1 MSGGK
6 GWEEEEGGRV
16 RVREVRMWC
25 MVIEVSA
32 RRGFLDGVVQGCC
45 FSMGLGVQQI
55 AGGGSSSSEEGRLL
69 RT

>member
-1 MSGGK
+1 
-6 GWEEEEGGRV
+6 
-16 RVREVRMWC
+16 MWC